1 MLEVKDITH
10 LYKNNKILSLSNI
23 NFEISSGE
31 VLSLLGPSGSGKSTL
46 LRIIA
51 GFESPNE
58 GKIFF
63 NEELISTNSFIKP
76 PEKRNMGFVFQSYAL
91 FPHLNIKNNILFGK
105 YDFNNS
111 YEEIIEEMNLVNL
124 LNKFPH
130 ELSGG
135 EQQRVAIARSL
146 VSEPKLLLLDEPF
159 SNLDTILKE
168 KVRDKIL
175 HLIKKR
181 KISSILVTHDS
192 EDAMYVSDRIVVL
205 NSGKVIQIGRP
216 NDLYLR
222 PKTSFVAEFF
232 GEVNKIPAIG
242 KGKSIF
248 SIFGNFKTDKNFQN
262 EEVIMI
268 IRQEGINILQNKTNV
283 VAKIIS
289 SKFLG
294 KQTFVHLS
302 LNINEED
309 IHLHARIPGIN
320 SFKNGEKVF
329 IDIDKNQVFIFPRE

>member
-1 MLEVKDITH
+1 MLKVKDITH

-91 FPHLNIKNNILFGK
+91 FPHINIKNNILFGK

-135 EQQRVAIARSL
+135 EQQRVAVARAL
-146 VSEPKLLLLDEPF
+146 ITEPDLILADEPTGSLDRKTAHEIF
-159 SNLDTILKE
+159 SLFKKLKTKNRAILYATHNRELSNKADY
-168 KVRDKIL
+168 KLNIIDGNI
-175 HLIKKR
+175 KR
-181 KISSILVTHDS
+181 K
-192 EDAMYVSDRIVVL
+192 
-205 NSGKVIQIGRP
+205 
-216 NDLYLR
+216 
-222 PKTSFVAEFF
+222 
-232 GEVNKIPAIG
+232 
-242 KGKSIF
+242 
-248 SIFGNFKTDKNFQN
+248 N
-262 EEVIMI
+262 E
-268 IRQEGINILQNKTNV
+268 
-283 VAKIIS
+283 
-289 SKFLG
+289 
-294 KQTFVHLS
+294 
-302 LNINEED
+302 
-309 IHLHARIPGIN
+309 
-320 SFKNGEKVF
+320 
-329 IDIDKNQVFIFPRE
+329 